1 MAMLP
6 NMKDG
11 IDRVLLGLPRCLCR
25 LITDAFLHLLP
36 LFLWDHL
43 VVQAD
48 QIVLQMLFN
57 IAALRLQRLLQRV
70 PTPLIQPHLGGCR
83 ACHYSSSFPVSKV
96 SGVVLRGD
104 RAGRGRGCSSGSA
117 MLSIYSLVWD
127 GTYLL

>member
-70 PTPLIQPHLGGCR
+70 PTPLIQPHLGRKRIG
-83 ACHYSSSFPVSKV
+83 HYSPSLFTSRADTL
-96 SGVVLRGD
+96 VVRL
-104 RAGRGRGCSSGSA
+104 GRGRGESSGSV
-117 MLSIYSLVWD
+117 MLSIYSLV
-127 GTYLL
+127 